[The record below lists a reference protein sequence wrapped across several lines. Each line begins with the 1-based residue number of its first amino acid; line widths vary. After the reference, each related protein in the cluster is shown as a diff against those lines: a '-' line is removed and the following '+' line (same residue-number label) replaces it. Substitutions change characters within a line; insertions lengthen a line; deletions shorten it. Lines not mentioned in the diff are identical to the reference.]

1 MDRRLPD
8 VSNSEIF
15 VVGTSQAVAPAAVR
29 ERLHVEIDE
38 IYEVLDAY
46 VSGTDLL
53 EEAVPLATCGRL
65 ELYGVSTK
73 PERAAKLLTR
83 LLQRHPGVSPKLV
96 LEHSYVLRGPQAVSH
111 LFRVA
116 AGLDSVVHGEAQ
128 ILGQVRAAAHEERA
142 ALWKGPMLHRLFDA
156 ALATGKRVRT
166 ETDIGRGGASLASAG
181 LEILRKEIGS
191 FASVTALV
199 VGAGDT
205 GALVSRLLR
214 KAGVG
219 RLIIANRT
227 AETACEVAEPLDGEC
242 IALEEIPGHL
252 SEIDLAIGAATL
264 SRHVL
269 TPDMLTRSGGDAVS
283 GPLRLLDLA
292 HPRNFDPQIAEIEG
306 VHLIDLD
313 HVFDRVEQAK
323 AARAA
328 QLPQAE
334 IIVKAKVEEF
344 DTWFRSR
351 SSINILRA
359 VREHVLEL
367 AMDEAERFSRG
378 RTDEEQEQMRR
389 LARSLARTLHHHPT
403 IALRTADPVTNDG
416 RLLLESAPVLFGVQ
430 PQSD

>member
-1 MDRRLPD
+1 
-8 VSNSEIF
+8 
-15 VVGTSQAVAPAAVR
+15 
-29 ERLHVEIDE
+29 
-38 IYEVLDAY
+38 
-46 VSGTDLL
+46 
-53 EEAVPLATCGRL
+53 
-65 ELYGVSTK
+65 
-73 PERAAKLLTR
+73 
-83 LLQRHPGVSPKLV
+83 
-96 LEHSYVLRGPQAVSH
+96 
-111 LFRVA
+111 
-116 AGLDSVVHGEAQ
+116 
-128 ILGQVRAAAHEERA
+128 
-142 ALWKGPMLHRLFDA
+142 
-156 ALATGKRVRT
+156 
-166 ETDIGRGGASLASAG
+166 LASAG

-227 AETACEVAEPLDGEC
+227 AETACEVAEPLDGEG

-389 LARSLARTLHHHPT
+389 LARSLARTLLHHPT